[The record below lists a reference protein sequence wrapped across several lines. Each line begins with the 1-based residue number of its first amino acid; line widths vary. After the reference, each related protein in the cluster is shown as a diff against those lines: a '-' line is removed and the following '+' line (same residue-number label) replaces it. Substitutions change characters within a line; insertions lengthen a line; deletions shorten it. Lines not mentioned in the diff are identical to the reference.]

1 MDISQTRKQSHAFD
15 RQLDKQAVLDPFSIQ
30 RNTTQPHYNKVSI

>member
-1 MDISQTRKQSHAFD
+1 MGISQTGKQSHAFN

-30 RNTTQPHYNKVSI
+30 RNTTQPRYNKASI